1 MGTVVLAGA
10 TSGSTTLTPVDA
22 VTATITLP
30 SATCTLAALGANTF
44 TGLQT
49 ITGNCTVSGILGTG
63 SASATGLN
71 NGDITLTGSAGLKAT
86 YSGSSFELIHF
97 DLQYRIELGVNADR
111 LPAVPRVTTGN
122 INGGQA
128 PFDGC
133 LLVDSTNN
141 RLVYYS
147 GGARYYIAGTA
158 F

>member
-1 MGTVVLAGA
+1 MPLVLAGA

-30 SATCTLAALGANTF
+30 SATATLATTGANTF

-63 SASATGLN
+63 STSATGVAA
-71 NGDITLTGSAGLKAT
+71 GDITITGSSSLRAT
-86 YSGSSFELIHF
+86 YSGTSFQMIHY
-97 DLQYRIELGVNADR
+97 DLQYRIELGVNGDR
-111 LPAVPRVTTGN
+111 LPAVPRVTSGN

-147 GGARYYIAGTA
+147 GGNRYYIAGTA